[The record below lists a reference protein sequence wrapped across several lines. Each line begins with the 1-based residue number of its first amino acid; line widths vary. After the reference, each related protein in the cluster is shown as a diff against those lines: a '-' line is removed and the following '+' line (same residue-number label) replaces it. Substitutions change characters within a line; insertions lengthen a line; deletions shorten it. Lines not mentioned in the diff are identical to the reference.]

1 MPNHIK
7 KVEGE
12 IVITKKK
19 MIQLNLLL
27 NFLKEEIRLHSNMYN
42 SKSFYSYPL
51 MLTFFFALITTS
63 ALLLYESY
71 DITQIGTNVI
81 LIFFVGGIM
90 SGAFGLYARDLLERK
105 FGDFARLFSNTQ
117 ILPIPL
123 KTTFLMFAISD
134 SLFYLFWFIL
144 PTILG
149 LTIGILIIEQSIVFF
164 LPIFLP
170 LLVSSFLMF
179 ILGLFTMFFFSVL
192 YERSK
197 LLFSIIGIITLVNMI
212 YFGISFQVESFF
224 ILDFYIT
231 QSFMSLLYS
240 ILLILFMMILSFI
253 TVGTSFSTRIKNQ
266 LSVKSYSFSRIKNI
280 HIMKDYIDLR
290 RTGGLLGKP
299 LFTVIIPS
307 VFLLFVFTTIDF
319 LATLNINVLF
329 FSIIFGTLGTQL
341 FNSLISSDDFR
352 YYRFLPISLEQYITS
367 KIQLSFIINF
377 SIGLLILLGYYF
389 YSLNI
394 EILFQGVIVLAVLLI
409 YNFTLSFYLTG
420 LHPNE
425 NLVQTHIFA
434 IYFILFFPTLL
445 SSILLVLLFNS
456 LIYYIGYIIIFLL
469 LSKLYLYLGLR
480 KWDNNL
486 REE

>member
-1 MPNHIK
+1 
-7 KVEGE
+7 
-12 IVITKKK
+12 

-27 NFLKEEIRLHSNMYN
+27 NFLKEEIRLHSSMYN

-51 MLTFFFALITTS
+51 MLTFFFALITAS
-63 ALLLYESY
+63 SLLLYESY
-71 DITQIGTNVI
+71 NLVTIGTNVI
-81 LIFFVGGIM
+81 LVFFVGGIM
-90 SGAFGLYARDLLERK
+90 SGAFGLYARDFLERK
-105 FGDFARLFSNTQ
+105 FGDFSRLFSNTQ

-123 KTTFLMFAISD
+123 KTTFLMFAVSD
-134 SLFYLFWFIL
+134 SIFYLFWFIL

-149 LTIGILIIEQSIVFF
+149 LTIGILIIEQSIIFF

-170 LLVSSFLMF
+170 LFISSFLMF

-197 LLFSIIGIITLVNMI
+197 LLFSIIGIITLLNSI
-212 YFGISFQVESFF
+212 YLATTFSIENFF
-224 ILDFYIT
+224 IIDFYIT
-231 QSFMSLLYS
+231 QSIMSLLYS
-240 ILLILFMMILSFI
+240 IILILIMMILSFV
-253 TVGTSFSTRIKNQ
+253 TVETSFSTK
-266 LSVKSYSFSRIKNI
+266 VKRQSIVNSFSFSKIKQF

-319 LATLNINVLF
+319 LAVLNVNVLF

-352 YYRFLPISLEQYITS
+352 YYRFLPISLREYITS
-367 KIQLSFIINF
+367 KIQLSFIICF
-377 SIGLLILLGYYF
+377 TIGFLILLSYYF
-389 YSLNI
+389 YLLNI
-394 EILFQGVIVLAVLLI
+394 EVLFQGTVVLAVLLI

-434 IYFILFFPTLL
+434 MYFLLFFPTLL

-456 LIYYIGYIIIFLL
+456 LIYYVGFILIFLS
-469 LSKLYLYLGLR
+469 LSKLYLHLGLK
-480 KWDNNL
+480 KWEKNL
-486 REE
+486 KLE

>member
-1 MPNHIK
+1 
-7 KVEGE
+7 
-12 IVITKKK
+12 

-27 NFLKEEIRLHSNMYN
+27 NFLREEIRLHSSMYN

-51 MLTFFFALITTS
+51 MLTFFFTLITAS
-63 ALLLYESY
+63 SLLLYESY
-71 DITQIGTNVI
+71 NLVTIGTNVI
-81 LIFFVGGIM
+81 LVFFVGGIM
-90 SGAFGLYARDLLERK
+90 SGAFGLYARDFLERK
-105 FGDFARLFSNTQ
+105 FGDFSRLFSNTQ
-117 ILPIPL
+117 ILPISL
-123 KTTFLMFAISD
+123 KTTFIMFALSD
-134 SLFYLFWFIL
+134 SIFYLFWFIL

-149 LTIGILIIEQSIVFF
+149 LTLGVLIIEQTLVLF

-170 LLVSSFLMF
+170 LFVSSFLMF

-197 LLFSIIGIITLVNMI
+197 LLFSIIGIITIVNMI
-212 YFGISFQVESFF
+212 YLGITFSIESFF
-224 ILDFYIT
+224 IIDFYIT
-231 QSFMSLLYS
+231 QSIMSLLYS
-240 ILLILFMMILSFI
+240 IILILIMMILSFI
-253 TVGTSFSTRIKNQ
+253 TVETSFSTKVKKQSI
-266 LSVKSYSFSRIKNI
+266 VKSFSFLKIKQF

-319 LATLNINVLF
+319 LAVLNVNVLF

-352 YYRFLPISLEQYITS
+352 YYRFLPISLREYITS
-367 KIQLSFIINF
+367 KIQLSFIICF
-377 SIGLLILLGYYF
+377 TIGFLILLSYYF
-389 YSLNI
+389 YLLNI
-394 EILFQGVIVLAVLLI
+394 EVLFQGIVVLAVLLI

-425 NLVQTHIFA
+425 NLIQTHIFA
-434 IYFILFFPTLL
+434 IYFLLFFPTLL

-456 LIYYIGYIIIFLL
+456 LIYYVGFILIFLS
-469 LSKLYLYLGLR
+469 LSKLYLHLGLK
-480 KWDNNL
+480 KWEKNL
-486 REE
+486 KEE